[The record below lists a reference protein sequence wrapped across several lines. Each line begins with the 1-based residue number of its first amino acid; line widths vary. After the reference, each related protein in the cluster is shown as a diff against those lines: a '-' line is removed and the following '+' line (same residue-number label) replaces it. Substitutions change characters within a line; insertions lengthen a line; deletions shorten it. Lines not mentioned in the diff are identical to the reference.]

1 MPKLRQ
7 LLHRAQNQARTI
19 GRFLRQFYQDVS
31 KDTYEQ
37 LTKRTA
43 GAIVALL
50 AALALVLIGPGL
62 IQRGKELLTPPPPPI
77 QRQINGLLT
86 DAHTGLP
93 IEDALVQVA
102 GQLGTETRTDT
113 AGLFRIRFQAHPD
126 STHIRLSFNNPGYA
140 VRLKR
145 HPIPLDPQAEAAQ
158 QYFTMEKLPPD

>member
-7 LLHRAQNQARTI
+7 LLHRARDQARTI
-19 GRFLRQFYQDVS
+19 GRFIQQFYKDTS
-31 KDTYEQ
+31 KETYEQ

-43 GAIVALL
+43 TAILMVLLAIALL
-50 AALALVLIGPGL
+50 LIGPDL

-102 GQLGTETRTDT
+102 GQLGAETRTDS

-126 STHIRLSFNNPGYA
+126 STHIRLSFNSPGYA

-145 HPIPLDPQAEAAQ
+145 HPIPLDPPAEAAR
-158 QYFTMEKLPPD
+158 QYFTLEKLPPD